1 MGTICQH
8 AVHPFA
14 ACALLSRIAD
24 DLDLR
29 AVAGFPMANNPVD
42 PLQALQAALTV
53 TQNSKEQA
61 DLLLSLRESLELQ
74 PAPIP
79 VLVDYL
85 LRLAVNADDSLLKRW
100 ILDLLHFAIS
110 RSTLSVAIRTQRSS
124 IL

>member
-1 MGTICQH
+1 MGTNLS
-8 AVHPFA
+8 AGGPPFS
-14 ACALLSRIAD
+14 CLSPLSRIAD
-24 DLDLR
+24 DLDRR

-53 TQNSKEQA
+53 TPNSKEQA
-61 DLLLSLRESLELQ
+61 DLLLSLRESLENQ

-110 RSTLSVAIRTQRSS
+110 RSTLSVDIRTQSSS

>member
-1 MGTICQH
+1 
-8 AVHPFA
+8 
-14 ACALLSRIAD
+14 
-24 DLDLR
+24 
-29 AVAGFPMANNPVD
+29 MANNPVD

-53 TQNSKEQA
+53 TPNSKEQA
-61 DLLLSLRESLELQ
+61 DLLLSLRESLENQ

-110 RSTLSVAIRTQRSS
+110 RSTLSVDIRTQSSS